1 MVDGIATVK
10 NFRGIRQCDW
20 HQNLPTENGSQRCWC
35 MKSNRVLWSWPT
47 VSESDTPR
55 GVRFGGRDSIG
66 GRRIPTL
73 VMDCRRTN
81 AGQPSQQT
89 TGQAFETADRL
100 AKNLHHHESLAV
112 RNQPPSPRQLQLQS
126 RYTIELRWRL
136 ERLGPWYRLAVYGL
150 DVHAVSGHGIVLAEF
165 LHLTVNSFEQLFV
178 GWVGKRFD
186 DPAADFFH
194 LVGAHAACGQ
204 GRCA

>member
-1 MVDGIATVK
+1 MFEFGRQSNGSHQTSRYWAEQCRCSEGIAATGRWPAWCLHQSRLECLWMTKALGRTVDDIATAK

-136 ERLGPWYRLAVYGL
+136 ERLGPWYG
-150 DVHAVSGHGIVLAEF
+150 S
-165 LHLTVNSFEQLFV
+165 TV
-178 GWVGKRFD
+178 
-186 DPAADFFH
+186 
-194 LVGAHAACGQ
+194 
-204 GRCA
+204 